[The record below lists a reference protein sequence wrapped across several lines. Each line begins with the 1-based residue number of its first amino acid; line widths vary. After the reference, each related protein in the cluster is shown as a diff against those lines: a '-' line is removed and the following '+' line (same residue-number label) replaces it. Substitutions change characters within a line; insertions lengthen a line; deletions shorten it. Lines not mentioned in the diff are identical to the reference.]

1 MGTFLDT
8 VPENR
13 IRELFTSGSEDSVP
27 DSSESGETDSREERA
42 RARQAARQ
50 AARREMREKK
60 AALMQA
66 SKKKSQ
72 QRRGQK
78 IRETQRAQIAAYKKA
93 HKARQAAAAEE
104 EEEEFDVD
112 LDAVLEWTTDTLG
125 ERKVSLFLT
134 QRCGQSADCMPE
146 AQVEVVL
153 HTLLC
158 LYCRKVLKQRQL
170 PTTQATKPYVS
181 QMVSLV
187 DDFSRTGLYNFLLQ
201 IEEEEE
207 EESFS
212 LQESESGGAETESDS
227 ALDQLHAQRRRK
239 EAAKKKALLAKRAQ
253 EKAEAARLAEERE
266 KAEAARLAELQK
278 AEAAKL
284 AEERQKAEVA
294 ELTNALCAE
303 LHDVVWDLREA
314 QYFFEMTPD
323 CDGAQVQT
331 ILAQV
336 EAKICEVDSV
346 NTALVPE
353 VQSIASRAKFQ
364 AREEVGYIMARFDRR
379 AAGHVRA
386 VEEGYATV
394 SRVSTWTDK
403 YVNAMAFG

>member
-1 MGTFLDT
+1 MG
-8 VPENR
+8 
-13 IRELFTSGSEDSVP
+13 
-27 DSSESGETDSREERA
+27 
-42 RARQAARQ
+42 
-50 AARREMREKK
+50 
-60 AALMQA
+60 
-66 SKKKSQ
+66 
-72 QRRGQK
+72 
-78 IRETQRAQIAAYKKA
+78 QI
-93 HKARQAAAAEE
+93 
-104 EEEEFDVD
+104 
-112 LDAVLEWTTDTLG
+112 
-125 ERKVSLFLT
+125 
-134 QRCGQSADCMPE
+134 
-146 AQVEVVL
+146 
-153 HTLLC
+153 
-158 LYCRKVLKQRQL
+158 
-170 PTTQATKPYVS
+170 
-181 QMVSLV
+181 
-187 DDFSRTGLYNFLLQ
+187 
-201 IEEEEE
+201 EEE

-227 ALDQLHAQRRRK
+227 ALDQVHAQRRRK

-253 EKAEAARLAEERE
+253 E

-364 AREEVGYIMARFDRR
+364 AREEVGYIMAHFDRR